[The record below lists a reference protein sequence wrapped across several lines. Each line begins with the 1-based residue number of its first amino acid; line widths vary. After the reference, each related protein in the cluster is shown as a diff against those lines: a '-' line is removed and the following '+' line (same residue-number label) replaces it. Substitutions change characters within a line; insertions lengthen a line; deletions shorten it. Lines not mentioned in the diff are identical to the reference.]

1 MLQQTSVE
9 RVLPKYRAFIERFD
23 TPHQLADST
32 LGEAL
37 SLWTGLGYPR
47 RCRHLYLCAQK
58 IVEQHGG
65 SVPQELD
72 ELLALPGVGQYTARA
87 VQCFAHAA
95 VVGVVDTNV
104 SRVLSRIEGVSMS
117 AKQLQQCADSFVPVD
132 AAWEWNQVIMDFG
145 ARHCTARLP
154 KCESCPVKKYCR
166 WQGSGEDPAVRSAGA
181 SKPQAKFA
189 GSDRQARGAAMR
201 AVVDGEKSIF
211 DVIAAMN
218 LADDRARAHR
228 LLDDLASEGLL
239 QVRGERVTLP

>member
-23 TPHQLADST
+23 TPIQLAESA

-47 RCRHLYLCAQK
+47 RCRHLYICAQK
-58 IVEQHGG
+58 IVEQHDGC
-65 SVPQELD
+65 VPQDLG
-72 ELLALPGVGQYTARA
+72 ELLALPGIGQYTARA
-87 VQCFAHAA
+87 VKCFAHGE

-104 SRVLSRIEGVSMS
+104 SRVLSRIEGISMS
-117 AKQLQQCADSFVPVD
+117 ATQLQQCADSFVPLD
-132 AAWEWNQVIMDFG
+132 AAWEWNQVLMDFG
-145 ARHCTARLP
+145 ARHCTARAP
-154 KCESCPVKKYCR
+154 KCETCPVKKHCG
-166 WQGSGEDPAVRSAGA
+166 WQGHGDDPAVRSAGA
-181 SKPQAKFA
+181 SRPQAKFA

-201 AVVDGEKSIF
+201 AVVAGERSIT

-218 LADDRARAHR
+218 LGDDLARAHR

-239 QVRGERVTLP
+239 HVDGKRVTLP